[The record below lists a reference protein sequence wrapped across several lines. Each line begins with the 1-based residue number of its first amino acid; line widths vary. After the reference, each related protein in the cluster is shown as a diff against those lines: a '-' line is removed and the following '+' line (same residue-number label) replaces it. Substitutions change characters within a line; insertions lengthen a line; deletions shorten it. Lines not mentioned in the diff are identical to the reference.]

1 MIGQVPHRARGVRGV
16 VALVS
21 LLVMFGG
28 TGAIPARAAPD
39 AGTFLAELSD
49 RAIKDLTEPGLSK
62 AEEERRF
69 RALIDE
75 GFDIPGIGR
84 FVLGRYWRNASEA
97 EQKNFLTV
105 YEDMMIQ
112 RFLPIF
118 GQYSGERVKVGVVRP
133 FGDGTGIVNVASE
146 IIRQNEPPVR
156 VDWRM
161 HLVDGRYKIV
171 DIVAEGV
178 SIGVTLRS
186 EYTTVLKNNGGSVA
200 ALTELLRSKI
210 HGG

>member
-1 MIGQVPHRARGVRGV
+1 M
-16 VALVS
+16 
-21 LLVMFGG
+21 
-28 TGAIPARAAPD
+28 GAGAVNARAAPD

-69 RALIDE
+69 RALIAD
-75 GFDIPGIGR
+75 GFDIPAIGR
-84 FVLGRYWRNASEA
+84 FVLGRYWRDASET
-97 EQKNFLTV
+97 ERQDFLAV

-112 RFLPIF
+112 RFLPVF
-118 GQYSGERVKVGVVRP
+118 GQYSGERVQVGIVRP
-133 FGDGTGIVNVASE
+133 FGDGTGIVNVASA
-146 IIRQNEPPVR
+146 IVRQQGEPVR
-156 VDWRM
+156 VDWRL
-161 HLVDGRYKIV
+161 HLVDGGYKIV

-186 EYTTVLKNNGGSVA
+186 EYTTFLKNNGGSVA
-200 ALTELLRSKI
+200 ALTQLLRSKI